1 MYNPIV
7 RTFCQLRAALVEIA
21 NITREQVRPGTR
33 LEDILPVE
41 CRTQVWRELQRKG
54 LRLPDLELS
63 RWDTRQRSLVT
74 AQIAVSLL
82 SGLQYLAAFF
92 TAPPSHAG
100 LWLNS
105 RRAVHFPHGFENVGE
120 LTLYLTRFIE
130 HKASGYR
137 WTHNEIT
144 FRVRVIVAEQLAHPF
159 HDVRPESSWS
169 DLGAD

>member
-7 RTFCQLRAALVEIA
+7 RTFCQLRSALIEIA
-21 NITREQVRPGTR
+21 DIPREQVRPGTR

-41 CRTQVWRELQRKG
+41 SRARLWRELQRKG
-54 LRLPDLELS
+54 LRLPNLELS
-63 RWDTRQRSLVT
+63 RWDSHRSLVT
-74 AQIAVSLL
+74 AQVAVSLL

-100 LWLNS
+100 LWLNDG
-105 RRAVHFPHGFENVGE
+105 RAVHFPHGFENVGE
-120 LTLYLTRFIE
+120 LVLYLTRCSE
-130 HKASGYR
+130 HRASGYR

-144 FRVRVIVAEQLAHPF
+144 FRVRVIVAEQLAYPF
-159 HDVRPESSWS
+159 RDVRPESSFVN